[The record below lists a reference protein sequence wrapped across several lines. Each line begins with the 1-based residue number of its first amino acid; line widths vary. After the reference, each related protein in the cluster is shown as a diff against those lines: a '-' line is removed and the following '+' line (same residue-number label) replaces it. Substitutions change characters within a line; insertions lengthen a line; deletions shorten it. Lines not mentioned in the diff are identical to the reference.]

1 MTQLFSD
8 VTEQARRT
16 RKQGHTAQQ
25 LRRAAD
31 VSKRGTSH
39 SGTVKRQRA
48 AKHLGMNTTNG
59 LEQAQVRSPQSLP
72 LGKLN
77 DHGGPGINGLMHR
90 VAQSRNEAASSPL
103 FGDCPAGK
111 LVPLLIGRWELARDG
126 CQHACEKAASV
137 FCDAEEPR
145 ATT

>member
-25 LRRAAD
+25 LRRQPD

-39 SGTVKRQRA
+39 SGTIERQRA

-59 LEQAQVRSPQSLP
+59 LEQAQVWTPQALP
-72 LGKLN
+72 LGDLD
-77 DHGGPGINGLMHR
+77 DHGGARIHCFMHW

-103 FGDCPAGK
+103 LGHCPSGK
-111 LVPLLIGRWELARDG
+111 RVPLLVGLWDLARD
-126 CQHACEKAASV
+126 ACPPVGHKA
-137 FCDAEEPR
+137 
-145 ATT
+145 